1 MRILS
6 LYNEITKK
14 LLEANLRN
22 LYTKSVNE
30 TPKMA
35 ARGSQLQDQ
44 VRYFGLSEDGTLN
57 FKVRSQTVPGRYHY
71 AYIEAPDI
79 IKFSDIVEEG
89 GTFNEADLSRL
100 LTMDGF
106 RVLCN
111 CQAFL
116 YWSLKYIATQN
127 NYDIEPET
135 RAPKRNNTLLKGALD
150 KHLIAVVYNLYNN
163 KSMRQLIAKDINNYL
178 RMLAN
183 MDYEDYQQLNHAR
196 QVKQQNRAVKWKD
209 SPSDYMNNYFARQA
223 KHHPF
228 LDDHDIKHSLKL
240 EINKYL
246 KSHPDAS
253 TDDFL
258 RSYFNMTQKAF
269 AEDMELPENSITD
282 YFNELGFS
290 EKKDKIQEKRNNQN
304 SNNGLDA
311 GILTKDSESIIK
323 ESADLSK
330 LSYTPEERQNV
341 INKTKSNMQSHR
353 LSKYIEFVDI
363 DYVDAIKEYDR
374 ELTPS
379 HSDEGLLKLFNQ
391 IKENGITE
399 PLMICFNPYTGDIY
413 LGEGNHRLMFA
424 KLLKL
429 EEVPCYCVRNER
441 FSLGKHSI
449 NPDNITPIQDDKDFG
464 RYYANPMKPSML
476 GEPFG
481 PNYDGHLL
489 KESYAY
495 ADDVTNEELNNNKC
509 KFVIYGPRGSQEIE
523 FNNLKELFQY
533 IDDCGGL
540 NQFRG
545 LRWFILSNYKNG
557 EFYYVRDSYAKGGW
571 KWEDVNGNPVK
582 FEYRSVRKNESDT
595 TNLLETVI
603 LYRGSSSDEF
613 NTDYGSFY
621 ATNKTDAQNYGDKVY
636 KVKLSDNAK
645 IFKGTNSINY
655 CKDNNLLNI
664 EFPDVEKLT
673 GLKTLQEVYDVYL
686 NWITPSYLNKNP
698 NLYFLAFQKVAKDS
712 LNSKGYDG
720 AEWTNEDELI
730 PHQFQIWNPSAV
742 TTLSI
747 NESNFLNTLEPHIEN
762 DYSDLK
768 TVEYYKDQIQKGNHR
783 PILINRNKEILD
795 GNHTMTAYQE
805 LGIEPPLVY
814 QAERSQFYKAAIDHR
829 GDALEAINQLIKDGT
844 ATKLS
849 ESEQKTY
856 LTPDEAHKQYQ
867 DYLTGHIDNVKK
879 MVNLIIDTCTD
890 NQFIQEEKETLRNI
904 AEHHDESKY
913 SDAEY
918 FPYLRHF
925 YPTRPEDEAKTE
937 EFEQAC
943 RHHILHNKHHW
954 DYWIDPN
961 TLELRDIPEDD
972 REYKLYCVERV
983 ADWLSMAAQ
992 HNEDKLHW
1000 YENNKDSIKM
1010 PDWAFKFVDYI
1021 FSKLPDDFYLSAD
1034 FKGTRGELDESKK

>member
-6 LYNEITKK
+6 LYNEITKDK

-22 LYTKSVNE
+22 LYTKSINE

-79 IKFSDIVEEG
+79 IKFSNIVEEG

-100 LTMDGF
+100 LTMNGF

-111 CQAFL
+111 CPAFL
-116 YWSLKYIATQN
+116 YYSLKYIATQN

-196 QVKQQNRAVKWKD
+196 QIKQQNRAVKWRN

-223 KHHPF
+223 KNHPF

-246 KSHPDAS
+246 KAHPDAS
-253 TDDFL
+253 TDEFL

-269 AEDMELPENSITD
+269 ADDMDLPENSITD
-282 YFNELGFS
+282 YFNELGFDQKK
-290 EKKDKIQEKRNNQN
+290 EKYSNNQQDIQADDIPEETTN
-304 SNNGLDA
+304 QEDQGLQSN
-311 GILTKDSESIIK
+311 ILTKDSEQ
-323 ESADLSK
+323 
-330 LSYTPEERQNV
+330 P
-341 INKTKSNMQSHR
+341 KSN
-353 LSKYIEFVDI
+353 
-363 DYVDAIKEYDR
+363 
-374 ELTPS
+374 LT
-379 HSDEGLLKLFNQ
+379 E
-391 IKENGITE
+391 
-399 PLMICFNPYTGDIY
+399 
-413 LGEGNHRLMFA
+413 
-424 KLLKL
+424 
-429 EEVPCYCVRNER
+429 
-441 FSLGKHSI
+441 
-449 NPDNITPIQDDKDFG
+449 
-464 RYYANPMKPSML
+464 AN
-476 GEPFG
+476 
-481 PNYDGHLL
+481 
-489 KESYAY
+489 YAY
-495 ADDVTNEELNNNKC
+495 ADDVTNEELNSNKC

-540 NQFRG
+540 KQFRD
-545 LRWFILSNYKNG
+545 LRWFIQSNYKNG
-557 EFYYVRDSYAKGGW
+557 EFYYVRDSFAKGGW
-571 KWEDVNGNPVK
+571 KWEDVNGYPVK
-582 FEYRSVRKNESDT
+582 HEYRAPR
-595 TNLLETVI
+595 
-603 LYRGSSSDEF
+603 R
-613 NTDYGSFY
+613 
-621 ATNKTDAQNYGDKVY
+621 
-636 KVKLSDNAK
+636 
-645 IFKGTNSINY
+645 
-655 CKDNNLLNI
+655 
-664 EFPDVEKLT
+664 
-673 GLKTLQEVYDVYL
+673 
-686 NWITPSYLNKNP
+686 P
-698 NLYFLAFQKVAKDS
+698 NL
-712 LNSKGYDG
+712 
-720 AEWTNEDELI
+720 
-730 PHQFQIWNPSAV
+730 
-742 TTLSI
+742 
-747 NESNFLNTLEPHIEN
+747 NESNFLNTLEPRIEN
-762 DYSDLK
+762 DYSDLN

-805 LGIEPPLVY
+805 LGIEPPMVY

-829 GDALEAINQLIKDGT
+829 GDALEAINQLINDGT

-856 LTPDEAHKQYQ
+856 LTPDEAHHQYQ

-879 MVNLIIDTCTD
+879 MVDLIIDTCTD

-913 SDAEY
+913 SDEEY

-943 RHHILHNKHHW
+943 RHHILCNKHHW

-972 REYKLYCVERV
+972 RVYKLYCVERV

-1000 YENNKDSIKM
+1000 YENNKNSIKM
-1010 PDWAFKFVDYI
+1010 PDWAFEFIDYI
-1021 FSKLPDDFYLSAD
+1021 FSKVPDDFYLSAD

>member
-6 LYNEITKK
+6 LYNEITKDK

-22 LYTKSVNE
+22 LYTKSINE

-100 LTMDGF
+100 LTMNGF
-106 RVLCN
+106 RVLCS

-196 QVKQQNRAVKWKD
+196 QIKQQNRAVKWRN

-223 KHHPF
+223 KNHPF

-246 KSHPDAS
+246 KAHPDAS
-253 TDDFL
+253 TDEFL

-269 AEDMELPENSITD
+269 ADDMDLPENSITD
-282 YFNELGFS
+282 YFNELGFDQKK
-290 EKKDKIQEKRNNQN
+290 EKYSTQQSQDIQSDDIPEETTNQEDQGLQ
-304 SNNGLDA
+304 SN
-311 GILTKDSESIIK
+311 ILTKDSEQ
-323 ESADLSK
+323 
-330 LSYTPEERQNV
+330 P
-341 INKTKSNMQSHR
+341 KSS
-353 LSKYIEFVDI
+353 
-363 DYVDAIKEYDR
+363 
-374 ELTPS
+374 LT
-379 HSDEGLLKLFNQ
+379 E
-391 IKENGITE
+391 
-399 PLMICFNPYTGDIY
+399 
-413 LGEGNHRLMFA
+413 
-424 KLLKL
+424 
-429 EEVPCYCVRNER
+429 
-441 FSLGKHSI
+441 
-449 NPDNITPIQDDKDFG
+449 
-464 RYYANPMKPSML
+464 AN
-476 GEPFG
+476 
-481 PNYDGHLL
+481 
-489 KESYAY
+489 YAY
-495 ADDVTNEELNNNKC
+495 ADDVTNEELNTNKC

-540 NQFRG
+540 KQFRD

-571 KWEDVNGNPVK
+571 KWEDVNGYPVK
-582 FEYRSVRKNESDT
+582 HEYRSTRLSESIEQELIDLRNKYSNYIKYPIEKVRSRQYSDDKKSKYITTYYCNVYLPNRNYPTTITSHSVNDLISKVNDYMSSNNLTESNDT
-595 TNLLETVI
+595 I
-603 LYRGSSSDEF
+603 LYRGSSSDKF
-613 NTDYGSFY
+613 NTNYGSFY
-621 ATNKTDAQNYGDKVY
+621 ATNKSDAQNFGNKLY
-636 KVKLSDNAK
+636 KVKLLPNAK
-645 IFKGTNSINY
+645 IFKGSSSFDY
-655 CKDNNLLNI
+655 CKDNNLLNK
-664 EFPDVEKLT
+664 EFPEVEKLT

-686 NWITPSYLNKNP
+686 DWITPSYLNKNP
-698 NLYFLAFQKVAKDS
+698 NLYFLASQKVAKDS
-712 LNSKGYDG
+712 LSSKGYDG
-720 AEWTNEDELI
+720 AEWSNEDELI
-730 PHQFQIWNPSAV
+730 PHQFQIWNPNV
-742 TTLSI
+742 ITTLSL
-747 NESNFLNTLEPHIEN
+747 NESNFLNTLEPHIEG

-768 TVEYYKDQIQKGNHR
+768 TVEYYRDQIQKGNHR

-814 QAERSQFYKAAIDHR
+814 QAERSQFYKAAIAHR
-829 GDALEAINQLIKDGT
+829 GDALKAINQLIEDGT

-849 ESEQKTY
+849 ESEQKEY
-856 LTPDEAHKQYQ
+856 LTPDEAHHQYQ

-879 MVNLIIDTCTD
+879 MVDLIIDTCDD

-913 SDAEY
+913 SDEEY

-943 RHHILHNKHHW
+943 RHHILCNKHHW

-972 REYKLYCVERV
+972 RVYKLYCVERV

-1010 PDWAFKFVDYI
+1010 PDWAFEFIDYI
-1021 FSKLPDDFYLSAD
+1021 FSKVPDDFYLSAD